1 MRTALRSTSS
11 LAAVSL
17 LALGACGGG
26 TGTDDAAIGPDA
38 GAPIDTGV
46 AIDAFSAEDA
56 PAPNDAPAAPDAVR
70 LPPDAFVSIDAT
82 EPTMPTYSYVVS
94 VIAADEVEG
103 GQVAGIDIDGM
114 DSGRGGRIG
123 TCEERRPD
131 FVSSVTMLPGVDNQL
146 SNTLLSTL
154 TSMGVDINANL
165 ETAIEEGTFLLVVTV
180 DDIDDFVDDPDGVMV
195 TIGLG
200 ETVTGLPPTMSG
212 GLIAPGQSFRRTM
225 TLGSGMATLTGNR
238 VIVSVP
244 RIPIPLV
251 LGGTATADLEDSQL
265 SARISSTE
273 LFDGEGGGGLS
284 VQALVD
290 FAATNGFGDEAM
302 ALLPMFSDL
311 EPSAADPAV
320 CESISAGF
328 RLEAVSATVVSP

>member
-17 LALGACGGG
+17 LALGACGGPS
-26 TGTDDAAIGPDA
+26 GTDDAALGTDA

-94 VIAADEVEG
+94 VVAADEVEG

-114 DSGRGGRIG
+114 DSGRGRGAG
-123 TCEERRPD
+123 TCEQRRPD

-154 TSMGVDINANL
+154 TSMGVDINRNL
-165 ETAIEEGTFLLVVTV
+165 EAAIADGTFLLLVTV
-180 DDIDDFVDDPDGVMV
+180 DDLEDFVNDTDGVSV

-200 ETVTGLPPTMSG
+200 TTVSGSPPTLSG

-225 TLGSGMATLTGNR
+225 TLGTGTATLTGNR

-265 SARISSTE
+265 SARISATE

-311 EPSAADPAV
+311 NPSAEDSAV

-328 RLEAVSATVVSP
+328 RLEAVSATVVP